1 MKAESH
7 EYEGRKIEVRE
18 REGKR
23 ELLIDNK
30 TVRYGQ
36 LPNGKY
42 FLRDYA
48 YDWSDD
54 LVEVARRY
62 IKYRQRVEKIR
73 QERSSS
79 KGGK

>member
-1 MKAESH
+1 MKPKNH
-7 EYEGRKIEVRE
+7 EYEGHRIEVRE
-18 REGKR
+18 KEGKR
-23 ELLIDNK
+23 ELLIDHK
-30 TVRYGQ
+30 AVQYGQ
-36 LPNGKY
+36 LPNGQY
-42 FLRDYA
+42 FLHQYA

-73 QERSSS
+73 QERSST